1 MFDAVRRTIRG
12 LESLNSTNIDDVYID
27 PQVEPLLEKMVASM
41 AARGPIGSVAPEVMR
56 QRFNEDV
63 AAWNLDLPAIHQIDD
78 VVIECSTGEIP
89 VRVYHPIDVNILAPG
104 LVFIH
109 GGGWVVGD
117 LDTNERTMRAL
128 ALASGVRIVSVD
140 YPLAPENKFP
150 IALDSCV
157 EVVRWLC
164 GHGRELGIDT
174 GRLAV
179 GGDSAGGNIALATA
193 LDIRNSGEECLQ
205 LALLIYPALS
215 PDSDSPSHR
224 KFGGGD
230 FGLGSAAMEYFWSQ
244 YLPDKKSVSDPR
256 AAPLLAD
263 LSGLPPVYLIS
274 AGLDAL
280 TDDANTLEQ
289 QLEASQSPVMHRHY
303 PGVIHGFFSMALFLD
318 VAQRAV
324 AEAATALRELL
335 ADAK

>member
-1 MFDAVRRTIRG
+1 
-12 LESLNSTNIDDVYID
+12 LNRANIDDVYID
-27 PQVEPLLEKMVASM
+27 PQVAPLLEKMVASM
-41 AARGPIGSVAPEVMR
+41 AERGPVGSVAPEVMR

-63 AAWNLDLPAIHQIDD
+63 AAWNLDLPDIHKIDD
-78 VVIECSTGEIP
+78 FAIEGSAGEIP
-89 VRVYHPIDVNILAPG
+89 VRVYHPVDVKIPAPG

-150 IALDSCV
+150 VALDSCV
-157 EVVRWLC
+157 EVVRWLRNN
-164 GHGRELGIDT
+164 GGELGIDT
-174 GRLAV
+174 ERLAI

-193 LDIRNSGEECLQ
+193 LDLRDSGENFLQ

-215 PDSDSPSHR
+215 PDSDSASHR
-224 KFGGGD
+224 QFGGGD
-230 FGLGSAAMEYFWSQ
+230 FGLGTAAMEYFWSQ
-244 YLPDKKSVSDPR
+244 YLPDEQAASDPR

-280 TDDANTLEQ
+280 TDDAITLEQ
-289 QLEASQSPVMHRHY
+289 TLETSLSPVMHRHY

-318 VAQRAV
+318 VAQQAV
-324 AEAATALRELL
+324 AEAATALREVL
-335 ADAK
+335 AGSK

>member
-1 MFDAVRRTIRG
+1 MSNTDG
-12 LESLNSTNIDDVYID
+12 DDIYID

-41 AARGPIGSVAPEVMR
+41 AERGPVGSATPQVMR

-63 AAWNLDLPAIHQIDD
+63 APWNLDLPDIHKIEDIA
-78 VVIECSTGEIP
+78 IECSTGAIP
-89 VRVYHPIDVNILAPG
+89 VRVYHPCGLDTVAPA

-109 GGGWVVGD
+109 GGGWVVGN

-150 IALDSCV
+150 VALDSCV
-157 EVVRWLC
+157 EVMRWLRE
-164 GHGRELGIDT
+164 HGGGLGIDPE
-174 GRLAV
+174 RLAI

-193 LDIRNSGEECLQ
+193 LDLRNSGEDYLQ

-215 PDSDSPSHR
+215 PDSDTPSHR
-224 KFGGGD
+224 QFGGGD
-230 FGLGSAAMEYFWSQ
+230 YGLGTAAMDYFWSQ
-244 YLPDKKSVSDPR
+244 YLPDKSSAANPR

-263 LSGLPPVYLIS
+263 LGGLPPVYLVS

-280 TDDANTLEQ
+280 SDDANTLEQ
-289 QLEASQSPVMHRHY
+289 KLEASQSPVMHRHY

-318 VAQRAV
+318 AAQQALT
-324 AEAATALRELL
+324 EAAAALKEIL
-335 ADAK
+335 AAPGRAPK